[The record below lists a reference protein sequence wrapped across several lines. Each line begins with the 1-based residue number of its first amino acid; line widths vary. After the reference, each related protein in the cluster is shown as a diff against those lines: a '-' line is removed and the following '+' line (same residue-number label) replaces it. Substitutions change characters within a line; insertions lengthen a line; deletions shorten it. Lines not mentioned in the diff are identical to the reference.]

1 MEKTLPS
8 KENSPNP
15 MEETTLP
22 TPSPKEKTP
31 SPSLPPKEKTPSPS
45 PPPKEKTQTPSP
57 KGGVKR
63 DRNALALSDDLSQYW
78 TPKDGKRARK

>member
-1 MEKTLPS
+1 MEKNPPP

-22 TPSPKEKTP
+22 TP
-31 SPSLPPKEKTPSPS
+31 PPKDKTPSPS
-45 PPPKEKTQTPSP
+45 PPPKEKTPTPSP

-63 DRNALALSDDLSQYW
+63 DRNAMALSDDLSQYW